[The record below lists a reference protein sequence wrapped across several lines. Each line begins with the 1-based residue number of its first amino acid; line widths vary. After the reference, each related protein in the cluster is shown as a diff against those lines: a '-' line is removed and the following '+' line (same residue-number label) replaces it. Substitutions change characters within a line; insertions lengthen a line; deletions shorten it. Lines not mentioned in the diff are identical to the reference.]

1 VNILGPPTATVATAA
16 YNLGVVNKRFL
27 AEMFSELWDAAVRHG
42 IDPVVMVAQ
51 SLKETGGGNY
61 LGKVPATFYNTCG
74 LKIRDPALAGPDQ
87 EATMAHAQFAS
98 WWLGAQAH
106 AQHLIA
112 YTQTDLGS
120 WGEPLV
126 DPRWVWVRKP
136 DATPVLTVEALGG
149 RWALSP
155 TYGTELAAIC
165 TRLRGT

>member
-27 AEMFSELWDAAVRHG
+27 AEMFSELWDAAARHG

-74 LKIRDPALAGPDQ
+74 LKIRDPA
-87 EATMAHAQFAS
+87 
-98 WWLGAQAH
+98 LGAQAH

-149 RWALSP
+149 RWAPSP